1 MCKAEEKEG
10 DRSVGLATA
19 VKPMNGEFVLQ
30 PLVGGGDFIPHPV
43 GSIFVQP
50 AVLPGRLSVD
60 CSDSPSARPAS
71 GKGHDEG
78 LDPAAKAHGVNRF
91 WPVGQGL

>member
-1 MCKAEEKEG
+1 MCYAEEKEG

-19 VKPMNGEFVLQ
+19 VKPVNGEFVLKS
-30 PLVGGGDFIPHPV
+30 LVGGGDFIPHPV
-43 GSIFVQP
+43 RSFFVHS
-50 AVLPGRLSVD
+50 AVLLGRLSVD

-78 LDPAAKAHGVNRF
+78 LDPTAKAHGVNRF
-91 WPVGQGL
+91 WPEGQWL